1 LVADDLDDMLADFR
15 AADLANAPMVADDT
29 TADAA
34 RAKVREETVP
44 EATILAAIRAGDLT
58 RLRRWHR
65 LGVRFVEDV
74 VCKAAVFGSTAV
86 IRCLVEEL
94 GADVNGVND
103 DGVTPVSA
111 ASYNGNLNLVRFLVK
126 TMGADVSKAEKK
138 GQSPL
143 FVAVSRGHLDV
154 V

>member
-1 LVADDLDDMLADFR
+1 MYKEKSHGLVADNLDDMLADFR

-44 EATILAAIRAGDLT
+44 EATIPAAIRAGDLT

-65 LGVRFVEDV
+65 LGVRFEDV
-74 VCKAAVFGSTAV
+74 VCKAAVFGSTAL

-103 DGVTPVSA
+103 DGVTPVFA
-111 ASYNGNLNLVRFLVK
+111 ASYNRNLNLVRFLVN
-126 TMGADVSKAEKK
+126 
-138 GQSPL
+138 
-143 FVAVSRGHLDV
+143 
-154 V
+154 